1 MRFNHIGLVVHDI
14 AAAQAHLGQTLQLT
28 DWTDIII
35 DDGIGVQA
43 SFGRDASGVCY
54 ELISPHGEDSP
65 IAGHLA
71 QGRSILNHV
80 AYTVDDIGAAA
91 ADLRRARAF
100 PLGPARPAIAFGGR
114 PVQFFMSPLKFII
127 ELVEGEDAPRP

>member
-1 MRFNHIGLVVHDI
+1 MKFNHIGLVVRDI
-14 AAAQAHLGQTLQLT
+14 EAAQGQLADSLQLSGWTEIIT
-28 DWTDIII
+28 DE
-35 DDGIGVQA
+35 GIGVQA

-54 ELISPHGEDSP
+54 ELIAPYGEDSP

-80 AYTVDDIGAAA
+80 AYTVGDITEAAA
-91 ADLRRARAF
+91 AMRRARAF
-100 PLGPARPAIAFGGR
+100 PLGPAKPAVAFGGR

-127 ELVEGEDAPRP
+127 ELVEGQEPPRT